1 MVTVTETSKVLL
13 LGYFA
18 TDTIVSP
25 LTVTI
30 SSEFTSSELP
40 KI

>member
-13 LGYFA
+13 LGYFT
-18 TDTIVSP
+18 TDTIVST

-30 SSEFTSSELP
+30 SSESTSNKLP